1 MIEYF
6 NNFLHNEKINEDG
19 DLEEETLKKLQILK
33 EYLIIY
39 HSRDLQSL
47 VKFAVFELKKFY
59 EDELTKRVK
68 ITSIYSPSFKNKL
81 ILRNVKIPI

>member
-1 MIEYF
+1 MARRKRIKRLRTSITKE
-6 NNFLHNEKINEDG
+6 NKNALGIQKSQNSCQSVFLESDSNESEKIVQ
-19 DLEEETLKKLQILK
+19 T
-33 EYLIIY
+33 
-39 HSRDLQSL
+39 S
-47 VKFAVFELKKFY
+47 Y